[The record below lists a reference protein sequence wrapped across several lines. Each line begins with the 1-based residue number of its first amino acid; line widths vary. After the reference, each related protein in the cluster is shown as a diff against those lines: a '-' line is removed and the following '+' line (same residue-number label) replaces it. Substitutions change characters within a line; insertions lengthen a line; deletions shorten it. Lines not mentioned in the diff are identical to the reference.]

1 VALPGFGGP
10 RPAGFSGSKDAYA
23 RWLADELVMLGGP
36 IDLVGHDIG
45 ALITL
50 RVATAFD
57 VALRSFVVDVAD
69 IFHPDHVWPE
79 RVRQLQTAG
88 VGEELVRVAREADP
102 ADPDSPAARLARAGV
117 PMDLATAMGAAYDET
132 MARSILDFYR
142 SAVPNVAAD
151 WWRDVDGPARARGL
165 VLLLPD
171 PPEVEQRSVTVAE
184 RLGARTARLDGLEH
198 CWMAQA
204 PEQVAEV
211 LQRFWS
217 S

>member
-1 VALPGFGGP
+1 
-10 RPAGFSGSKDAYA
+10 
-23 RWLADELVMLGGP
+23 
-36 IDLVGHDIG
+36 
-45 ALITL
+45 
-50 RVATAFD
+50 
-57 VALRSFVVDVAD
+57 
-69 IFHPDHVWPE
+69 
-79 RVRQLQTAG
+79 
-88 VGEELVRVAREADP
+88 
-102 ADPDSPAARLARAGV
+102 
-117 PMDLATAMGAAYDET
+117 
-132 MARSILDFYR
+132 
-142 SAVPNVAAD
+142 
-151 WWRDVDGPARARGL
+151 L